1 MRIVV
6 PLTYTVHFVP
16 RRGTGVRNAPF
27 VELLEWDVP
36 EVSMSDTSD
45 GIKART
51 PIFLRSGQ
59 ISWAVQE
66 WRMLDGSL
74 IREAG
79 RRHGGVSHIHA
90 DHLPRYENGRIKS
103 NYIFQLLNDVLNLF
117 DSHEQYNLAHKIMIE
132 MAEPGA
138 RLRVELPAARE
149 FVSNDR
155 AEALAI
161 TERILSRLV
170 LVDGVLWKR
179 TGEPLLKV
187 SNKYLQLDCAIN
199 YNERDEN
206 RSVAAELRPGEFM
219 LPLVDWQRVAFL
231 EQRKGLPPLVHGVV
245 ESVAADAPVTRDT
258 DLWLAQRA
266 ANYLLGKTAACIGD
280 RTAETVRLWVDLRDM
295 AADGAAATLPELL
308 EGIEGLRNSMS
319 DRIDVFG
326 EELRTMLDPIG
337 LGDDLAPRAST
348 MHPTS
353 RR

>member
-1 MRIVV
+1 MRS
-6 PLTYTVHFVP
+6 
-16 RRGTGVRNAPF
+16 APF
-27 VELLEWDVP
+27 VELLEWDIP
-36 EVSMSDTSD
+36 EISMSDTSD
-45 GIKART
+45 GIKARR

-79 RRHGGVSHIHA
+79 RRHSGVSHIHA

-149 FVSNDR
+149 IVSNDR

-179 TGEPLLKV
+179 TSEPLLKV
-187 SNKYLQLDCAIN
+187 SNKYLQLDCTIN
-199 YNERDEN
+199 YNEGDEN
-206 RSVAAELRPGEFM
+206 RSAAEELRPGEFM

-231 EQRKGLPPLVHGVV
+231 EQRKGLPPLAHGVV
-245 ESVAADAPVTRDT
+245 DSVAADAPVTRDT

-266 ANYLLGKTAACIGD
+266 ATYLVDKTAACIGD
-280 RTAETVRLWVDLRDM
+280 RTAEAVRLWVDLRDM
-295 AADGAAATLPELL
+295 ASAGAAVTPSELL
-308 EGIEGLRNSMS
+308 ESIEFLRNSTL
-319 DRIDVFG
+319 DRKDPIN
-326 EELRTMLDPIG
+326 EQLQAMLDPLD
-337 LGDDLAPRAST
+337 LGDQQATRPSIQRAIPR
-348 MHPTS
+348 
-353 RR
+353 R